1 MALDN
6 KQNISVGKSFLQDSS
21 FRHVTGS
28 AAYIDDIPLPKNC
41 LHGALVLS
49 DTASGTITSL
59 DLKDVK
65 KLDFSSQIITAK
77 DIPGK
82 NDIAPIFSDEPIL
95 ADKEVTY
102 VGQPIAL
109 VLASTMEKAR
119 LAARK
124 VKAKIKEN
132 KDPILDLKTAFKRK
146 SFFLKPIL
154 LERGK
159 AIEKINTSDCQLEG
173 SFSIGGQDHFYL
185 ETHIALSIPKENN
198 EYTIWSS
205 TQHPTEIQHGV
216 SNVLEIPSAK
226 ISSKVRRLGGGF
238 GGKES
243 QSTIYAAIAALGSYV
258 SSKAVK
264 LRLNRHD
271 DMASSGKRHDFEVKY
286 SAGFSKNGKINGLN
300 ITLLGN
306 GGNVCDLSAPVMSR
320 ALTHLDNCYS
330 FKDFKAEGFIC
341 KTNTVSNTAFRGFG
355 GPQGM
360 LAIEVILDS
369 IARYLRL
376 DLDALRRLNYYSS
389 KNGIK
394 TPYGQLVKNIKLDKI
409 LSEIEKLSDLK
420 KRKEKIK
427 KFNECQLSQGKPFRK
442 GIALMP
448 AKFGISFNKV
458 SLNQAG
464 ALVHVYTDGSIR
476 LNHGG
481 TEMGQGLFVKVA
493 QVVSECF
500 QVPLSKVHITTTNTS
515 EVPNTSATA
524 ASSGSDI
531 NGMAAWKAA
540 TTIKNRMTSHAA
552 KLFNVSVG
560 NIEFRNGLILSGN
573 KNISFEELAFSCWEN
588 RISLSSTGFY
598 KTPKISWDQE
608 KFRGK
613 PYFYYTWGAA
623 VSEAIID
630 IQTGE
635 SRILQADIVQD
646 CGQSLNPIIDKGQI
660 EGGFVQGLG
669 WLTCEE
675 LYFNQKGKLMTL
687 GPSTY
692 KIPGSRDVPPKFNI
706 KLLDK
711 SPNEET
717 TIFRS
722 KAVGEPPLLLSISHF
737 LALKNAISMA
747 SENAN
752 ADLLSAPATP
762 SKILA
767 SITNNYSR

>member
-1 MALDN
+1 MSRVWLPIIIVIILILNNVTLNNSLEENELNTLEKNSEVIMQYGHNNSSSFTFEFDVAPSTTDSIVVSQVAMDTINQGYIFSGYIVEDHTILVDGN
-6 KQNISVGKSFLQDSS
+6 YVAVQKCDLYVAKADMNQNILWYTRITNQTTPNGDGTCSNDN
-21 FRHVTGS
+21 
-28 AAYIDDIPLPKNC
+28 DNN
-41 LHGALVLS
+41 GAN
-49 DTASGTITSL
+49 G
-59 DLKDVK
+59 
-65 KLDFSSQIITAK
+65 
-77 DIPGK
+77 
-82 NDIAPIFSDEPIL
+82 
-95 ADKEVTY
+95 
-102 VGQPIAL
+102 
-109 VLASTMEKAR
+109 VLAGRFISE
-119 LAARK
+119 
-124 VKAKIKEN
+124 
-132 KDPILDLKTAFKRK
+132 IL
-146 SFFLKPIL
+146 
-154 LERGK
+154 
-159 AIEKINTSDCQLEG
+159 
-173 SFSIGGQDHFYL
+173 
-185 ETHIALSIPKENN
+185 
-198 EYTIWSS
+198 
-205 TQHPTEIQHGV
+205 
-216 SNVLEIPSAK
+216 
-226 ISSKVRRLGGGF
+226 ISSKGEIYVF
-238 GGKES
+238 GTVCHQHYSNPCITFGTENRG
-243 QSTIYAAIAALGSYV
+243 IRVFAA
-258 SSKAVK
+258 
-264 LRLNRHD
+264 
-271 DMASSGKRHDFEVKY
+271 KY
-286 SAGFSKNGKINGLN
+286 NTTNGL
-300 ITLLGN
+300 
-306 GGNVCDLSAPVMSR
+306 
-320 ALTHLDNCYS
+320 
-330 FKDFKAEGFIC
+330 E
-341 KTNTVSNTAFRGFG
+341 
-355 GPQGM
+355 Q
-360 LAIEVILDS
+360 
-369 IARYLRL
+369 
-376 DLDALRRLNYYSS
+376 
-389 KNGIK
+389 
-394 TPYGQLVKNIKLDKI
+394 
-409 LSEIEKLSDLK
+409 
-420 KRKEKIK
+420 
-427 KFNECQLSQGKPFRK
+427 
-442 GIALMP
+442 
-448 AKFGISFNKV
+448 FNKTF
-458 SLNQAG
+458 LNQAG

-767 SITNNYSR
+767 SITNNYSK

>member
-1 MALDN
+1 
-6 KQNISVGKSFLQDSS
+6 
-21 FRHVTGS
+21 
-28 AAYIDDIPLPKNC
+28 
-41 LHGALVLS
+41 
-49 DTASGTITSL
+49 
-59 DLKDVK
+59 
-65 KLDFSSQIITAK
+65 
-77 DIPGK
+77 
-82 NDIAPIFSDEPIL
+82 
-95 ADKEVTY
+95 
-102 VGQPIAL
+102 
-109 VLASTMEKAR
+109 
-119 LAARK
+119 
-124 VKAKIKEN
+124 
-132 KDPILDLKTAFKRK
+132 
-146 SFFLKPIL
+146 
-154 LERGK
+154 
-159 AIEKINTSDCQLEG
+159 
-173 SFSIGGQDHFYL
+173 
-185 ETHIALSIPKENN
+185 
-198 EYTIWSS
+198 
-205 TQHPTEIQHGV
+205 
-216 SNVLEIPSAK
+216 
-226 ISSKVRRLGGGF
+226 
-238 GGKES
+238 
-243 QSTIYAAIAALGSYV
+243 
-258 SSKAVK
+258 
-264 LRLNRHD
+264 LN
-271 DMASSGKRHDFEVKY
+271 
-286 SAGFSKNGKINGLN
+286 
-300 ITLLGN
+300 
-306 GGNVCDLSAPVMSR
+306 
-320 ALTHLDNCYS
+320 
-330 FKDFKAEGFIC
+330 
-341 KTNTVSNTAFRGFG
+341 
-355 GPQGM
+355 
-360 LAIEVILDS
+360 
-369 IARYLRL
+369 
-376 DLDALRRLNYYSS
+376 
-389 KNGIK
+389 
-394 TPYGQLVKNIKLDKI
+394 
-409 LSEIEKLSDLK
+409 EIEKLSDLK

-500 QVPLSKVHITTTNTS
+500 QVPLSRVHITSTNTS

-540 TTIKNRMTSHAA
+540 STIKNRMINHAA
-552 KLFNVSVG
+552 QLFNVSVG
-560 NIEFRNGLILSGN
+560 SIEFRNGLILSGN
-573 KNISFEELAFSCWEN
+573 KSITFDELAFSCWEN

-608 KFRGK
+608 KFRGN
-613 PYFYYTWGAA
+613 PYFYFTWGAA

-635 SRILQADIVQD
+635 SRILQADIIQD
-646 CGQSLNPIIDKGQI
+646 CGHSLNPIIDKGQI

-675 LYFNQKGKLMTL
+675 LYFNQRGKLMTL

-711 SPNEET
+711 SPNEEP

-747 SENAN
+747 SQTAN

-767 SITNNYSR
+767 SIINN